1 MGRFAFVFLMILKLS
16 LDSTL
21 QLHGQEEVG
30 KGPVTPTIRALDP
43 SDSVGAAAS
52 SPTKAEGG
60 DSAVELGI
68 KNAANGDESP
78 VLKPKKPLNPWDEL
92 FSNPLNYLLLLVLCV
107 YAYLMFLRPKTG
119 SKEQREQV
127 ERLKNLKKNDRV
139 VTTSGIHGIVSN
151 INTDAGTITLR
162 VDENSNSKL
171 TIDRMS
177 IRTVLS

>member
-16 LDSTL
+16 FDSTML
-21 QLHGQEEVG
+21 LHGQEEVAT
-30 KGPVTPTIRALDP
+30 GPVTPSMRAADP
-43 SDSVGAAAS
+43 SDAISAAAS
-52 SPTKAEGG
+52 SPTKPEGG
-60 DSAVELGI
+60 DSAGELGA
-68 KNAANGDESP
+68 KNATNGDVTSL
-78 VLKPKKPLNPWDEL
+78 LKLKKPQNPWDEL

-107 YAYLMFLRPKTG
+107 YAYLMFLRPKSG
-119 SKEQREQV
+119 LREQREQL

-151 INTDAGTITLR
+151 INIEAGTITLR

-177 IRTVLS
+177 IRTVSE